1 MEGYNLTMKLVR
13 LATTVAAAA
22 IALAA
27 PAHADVDTDFANQL
41 HIYGIYGPRDYNAW
55 LGKITCDRLGRH
67 LDADA
72 YASAKFILT
81 NLPQH
86 STTAQAWQ
94 FLGASISTYCPE
106 QTPVLQNAAEQ
117 HS

>member
-1 MEGYNLTMKLVR
+1 MKLVR

-41 HIYGIYGPRDYNAW
+41 HTYGIYGPRDQYAW
-55 LGKITCDRLGRH
+55 LGKIACERLDRGVDP
-67 LDADA
+67 DAS
-72 YASAKFILT
+72 ASAKFILT

-94 FLGASISTYCPE
+94 FLGAAISAYCDE
-106 QTPVLQNAAEQ
+106 QTPAWQFAAEQ

>member
-1 MEGYNLTMKLVR
+1 M
-13 LATTVAAAA
+13 VAAAA

-41 HIYGIYGPRDYNAW
+41 HDYGIYGPKDYNAW
-55 LGKITCDRLGRH
+55 LGKIACYRLGRGT
-67 LDADA
+67 DADA
-72 YASAKFILT
+72 YASAKFILP
-81 NLPQH
+81 NLPRN

-106 QTPVLQNAAEQ
+106 MTPELQNAAQQ